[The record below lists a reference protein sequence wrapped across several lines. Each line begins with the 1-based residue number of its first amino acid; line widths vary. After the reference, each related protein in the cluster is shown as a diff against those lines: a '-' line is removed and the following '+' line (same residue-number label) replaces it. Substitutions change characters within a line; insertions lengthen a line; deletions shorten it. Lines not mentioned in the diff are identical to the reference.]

1 MLSSLHSKKGRAA
14 EGFFLCEGMKLC
26 REAVGRCDVRFA
38 VIKEG
43 RDGEELR
50 DMAKASGGDIIVL
63 SDSAFDKISSD
74 ETPDGIAFAVKIP
87 ENDGAVTESEA
98 VFALECVRDPG
109 NVGTIIRT
117 AAALG
122 VDRLIL
128 ADCAD
133 LYNPKTVRASMGA
146 LFKMNFT
153 VCGDLAEVIPELKK
167 QGRRVISA
175 ALTGSSVTL
184 GNTDLKAND
193 CLIVGNEGHGIS
205 ESTVNASD
213 ETVIIPMTD
222 KTESLNAATA
232 SAVLLWELGK
242 TLKLV

>member
-1 MLSSLHSKKGRAA
+1 MLSSLQSKKGRAS
-14 EGFFLCEGMKLC
+14 EGLYLCEGMKLC
-26 REAVGRCDVRFA
+26 REAVGRCEVRCA
-38 VIKEG
+38 VIKESRNSG
-43 RDGEELR
+43 ELR
-50 DMAKASGGDIIVL
+50 DMAEASGGDIIVL
-63 SDSAFDKISSD
+63 SDGAFDKISSD
-74 ETPDGIAFAVKIP
+74 ETPDGIAFAVRIP
-87 ENDGAVTESEA
+87 ENDGAVAENET

-117 AAALG
+117 AAAFG

-133 LYNPKTVRASMGA
+133 VYNPKTVRASMGA
-146 LFKMNFT
+146 LFKMRFT
-153 VCGDLAEVIPELKK
+153 ICSDLAELIPELKS

-175 ALTGSSVTL
+175 ALTGSSFTL
-184 GNTDLKAND
+184 GNTELKAND
-193 CLIVGNEGHGIS
+193 CMIVGNEGHGIS
-205 ESTVNASD
+205 ERTVNASD